1 MPPIFPAAFLAAQDL
16 YRQARH
22 RLTQNVRLAAQLLL
36 PTGLFQQAPDYPV
49 FYTDHD
55 ALYPALLEKG
65 IFLYSFAYPTPAD
78 KANTR
83 VVISAYHEPADLH
96 YLADKIHEQLA

>member
-1 MPPIFPAAFLAAQDL
+1 M
-16 YRQARH
+16 R
-22 RLTQNVRLAAQLLL
+22 NVRLAEQLLL
-36 PTGLFQQAPDYPV
+36 PTGLFRQAGGYPV

-55 ALYPALLEKG
+55 ELYPALLKKG

-83 VVISAYHEPADLH
+83 VVISAYHQPADIE
-96 YLADKIHEQLA
+96 YLANMIHEQLV